1 MEAVNVAGHLLQ
13 HLESQLPASGFRLKG
28 IEVRVGVLLELDRE
42 LLRAALC
49 AALPGVEV
57 RIAVADALLRCLD
70 CGAAYP
76 HDEHPCPVCGSGRS
90 EVASGEELEITRAW
104 GETEAAA
111 D

>member
-1 MEAVNVAGHLLQ
+1 MNAVDVAGHLLE
-13 HLESQLPASGFRLKG
+13 HLESQLPARGFRLRG
-28 IEVRVGVLLELDRE
+28 IEVRVGALIELDRE

-57 RIAVADALLRCLD
+57 CIALSEPLLRCLD

-104 GETEAAA
+104 GETETATG
-111 D
+111 